1 MSCRLGFILLIAVV
15 GLACSDRDLS
25 REHAANLI
33 QTVEGFKRQP
43 HFWIRTEM
51 PFRSIFKCETQA
63 DVERAPLNQLVV
75 KLGWVRYET
84 RSAVVGFD
92 KKVECPAMTLTS
104 AGKAASAKWERG
116 RGAMGGETSWA
127 VPIGRRELVQVT
139 GISPAPDGSR
149 VVEYEWRWVAD
160 ETGTLLRQ
168 TVPAANSFFDQAR
181 KARATCRRWDDG
193 WRCQLGMWTTAA
205 DGLGEFSPR

>member
-139 GISPAPDGSR
+139 
-149 VVEYEWRWVAD
+149 VEMGGRRNRHLA
-160 ETGTLLRQ
+160 T
-168 TVPAANSFFDQAR
+168 ANSS
-181 KARATCRRWDDG
+181 CRE
-193 WRCQLGMWTTAA
+193 QFL
-205 DGLGEFSPR
+205 